1 MCWVGLT
8 FVCSFDGTP
17 IALPD
22 KVLVP
27 LVIPRCEVISVEF
40 FCRKSASHLSVH
52 VELLLLLCD
61 TNGAGCC
68 YNDQPVLR
76 ECRLRHNPR
85 KGDGLT
91 SSYQSILNFPSPK
104 DILHITYTHQSL
116 SLSLI
121 CLTICFEISKKPE

>member
-1 MCWVGLT
+1 MVGMCWVGLT

-52 VELLLLLCD
+52 VELLLQVSMIPIVQVTPTMINRFFVNVVLD
-61 TNGAGCC
+61 TTYADTTYAEAMGL
-68 YNDQPVLR
+68 DQA
-76 ECRLRHNPR
+76 
-85 KGDGLT
+85 T
-91 SSYQSILNFPSPK
+91 M
-104 DILHITYTHQSL
+104 
-116 SLSLI
+116 
-121 CLTICFEISKKPE
+121 